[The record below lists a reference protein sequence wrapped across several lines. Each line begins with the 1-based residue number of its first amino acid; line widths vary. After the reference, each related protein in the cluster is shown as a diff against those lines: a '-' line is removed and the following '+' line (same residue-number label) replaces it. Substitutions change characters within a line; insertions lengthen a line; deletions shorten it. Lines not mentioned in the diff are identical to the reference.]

1 MNLKVMTPY
10 SVVLNTPVSQVTVE
24 AVDGFFTLKPKHM
37 DFVNALKAG
46 ILTYKKEG
54 KELFEKLNIDQFVKR
69 KFQMMSGESTLVSL
83 QFTASLLDTVLD
95 RFGTK
100 GVNYRK
106 IDDHHFTVQTYVE
119 VSDQFFAWLCGFG
132 RRVKIIA
139 PDTLKEQ
146 YKTHLD
152 NIGKLYEKTEA

>member
-54 KELFEKLNIDQFVKR
+54 KELFVACNRGVVVKNGEDV
-69 KFQMMSGESTLVSL
+69 SVSTPLAILGESLEDLKKKIAIDFQAMEEERKEVRLSMARL
-83 QFTASLLDTVLD
+83 EVGL
-95 RFGTK
+95 TK
-100 GVNYRK
+100 GL
-106 IDDHHFTVQTYVE
+106 
-119 VSDQFFAWLCGFG
+119 A
-132 RRVKIIA
+132 
-139 PDTLKEQ
+139 TLSVAGGA
-146 YKTHLD
+146 D
-152 NIGKLYEKTEA
+152 AGI

>member
-54 KELFEKLNIDQFVKR
+54 KELFVACNRGVVVKNGEEV
-69 KFQMMSGESTLVSL
+69 SVSTPLAILGES
-83 QFTASLLDTVLD
+83 LDDLKKKIAIDFQAMEEERKEVRLSMA
-95 RFGTK
+95 RLEVGLTK
-100 GVNYRK
+100 GLANLSVAGG
-106 IDDHHFTVQTYVE
+106 
-119 VSDQFFAWLCGFG
+119 SDGG
-132 RRVKIIA
+132 I
-139 PDTLKEQ
+139 
-146 YKTHLD
+146 
-152 NIGKLYEKTEA
+152 